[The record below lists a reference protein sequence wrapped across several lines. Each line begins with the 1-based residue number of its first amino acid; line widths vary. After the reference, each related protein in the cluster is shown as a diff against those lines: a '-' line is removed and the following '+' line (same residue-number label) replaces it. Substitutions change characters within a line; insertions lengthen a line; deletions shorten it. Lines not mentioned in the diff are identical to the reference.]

1 MFSNTAVDVVIGL
14 VFIYLL
20 YSLLATVLA
29 EIVATNLGLRA
40 RNLKEAVDRMLNDE
54 DQKAIGFRGFWIRLW
69 DSMKLMKNPG
79 NPRIIN
85 FYNHPEIKYLGST
98 GIFRNPSAFKAIS
111 FSKTLLYLLNETGYR
126 KLTEGTTQ
134 MEDPDE
140 GDIKEVPVP
149 PLTKERIEA
158 ALLGIVKDHGDPVV
172 VEKDKIVLDVETAKY
187 VLSMWR
193 DSYGDLTKFKIHLET
208 WFDRTMEQATEWYKR
223 KIQFVLLLI
232 GLLLAWFFNADTF
245 SIVDKLSNDK
255 AAREQMVTLAAAY
268 LENNREIRNPN
279 AVYDAKISA
288 AEIRDTK
295 SKVDSLL
302 LIKKQLEADITKA
315 NTILGAGAWLPD
327 VVTVKTI
334 KGSGERI
341 FTPDV
346 DEDLLL
352 KTKEVASVP
361 DGEIA
366 INDQEKIGYLFGL
379 FRYHFLG
386 FFVTAIA
393 ISLGAP
399 FWFDLLNKLM
409 RLRSSAK
416 QPTRSNNSTADVEVS
431 PLDREA

>member
-20 YSLLATVLA
+20 YSLLATVLT

-54 DQKAIGFRGFWIRLW
+54 DQKAMGFRGFWIRLW
-69 DSMKLMKNPG
+69 DSMKLLKNPC

-98 GIFRNPSAFKAIS
+98 GIFRNPSAYKAIS
-111 FSKTLLYLLNETGYR
+111 FSRTLLYLLNETGYR
-126 KLTEGTTQ
+126 KLMEGTTQ

-140 GDIKEVPVP
+140 GDIIEVPVP

-158 ALLGIVKDHGDPVV
+158 ALLGIVKDHADP
-172 VEKDKIVLDVETAKY
+172 EIIDKDKIVLDVETAKY

-223 KIQFVLLLI
+223 KIQVVLLLI

-255 AAREQMVTLAAAY
+255 DAREQMVRLAAAY
-268 LENNREIRNPN
+268 MENNREIRNPN
-279 AVYDAKISA
+279 AVLDAKISA
-288 AEIRDTK
+288 AAFQDTK
-295 SKVDSLL
+295 NKVDSLL
-302 LIKKQLEADITKA
+302 LIQKQLEADVAKA
-315 NTILGAGAWLPD
+315 NSILGAGAWLPD
-327 VVTVKTI
+327 VVMVKTI
-334 KGSGERI
+334 KNTGERI
-341 FTPDV
+341 FIPEV
-346 DEDLLL
+346 DEALLR
-352 KTKEVASVP
+352 KAKAVEAIP
-361 DGEIA
+361 DGKQEI
-366 INDQEKIGYLFGL
+366 NSRDKIRYFIGL
-379 FRYHFLG
+379 LGYHFFG

-416 QPTRSNNSTADVEVS
+416 QPTRSNNSTADADVS
-431 PLDREA
+431 PIDREA

>member
-1 MFSNTAVDVVIGL
+1 MFNNTAVDVVIGL

-54 DQKAIGFRGFWIRLW
+54 DQKAIGFLGFWIRLW
-69 DSMKLMKNPG
+69 DSMKLMKNPA

-149 PLTKERIEA
+149 PLTKERIDA
-158 ALLGIVKDHGDPVV
+158 ALLGIIKDHGDPVV

-223 KIQFVLLLI
+223 KIQFVLFLI

-268 LENNREIRNPN
+268 MENNKEIRNPD
-279 AVYDAKISA
+279 AVYDARISA
-288 AEIRDTK
+288 TEIRNAK

-302 LIKKQLEADITKA
+302 LIKKQLEADIAKA

-327 VVTVKTI
+327 VVMVKTI
-334 KGSGERI
+334 KGTGERI
-341 FTPDV
+341 FTPEV
-346 DEDLLL
+346 DEVLLL

-361 DGEIA
+361 DGKIA
-366 INDQEKIGYLFGL
+366 ISDQEKIGYFFGL
-379 FRYHFLG
+379 FCYHFLG

-416 QPTRSNNSTADVEVS
+416 QPTRSNHSTADAEVS